1 MSMKLR
7 RQSWK
12 RMIRRAKRARS
23 GGVIVV
29 AVLLVFAA
37 GIIIERNTMKVNYTE
52 LLSTIAEG
60 ESKGN
65 YNAYFGHANNSSVV
79 FTDMTVADV
88 MQWQRDFVANGQ
100 PSNAVGKYQ
109 FMGTTLAGLV
119 SEMGIDPQ
127 TKFDEALQ
135 DKLAVRLIERR
146 GVRDYLRGA
155 ISREQFAHN
164 LSMEWAALPRVVGGD
179 PNASYYAGDG
189 LNKSHI
195 SINAVLGAIDTLRDK
210 PQV

>member
-1 MSMKLR
+1 M
-7 RQSWK
+7 
-12 RMIRRAKRARS
+12 
-23 GGVIVV
+23 IVV
-29 AVLLVFAA
+29 AALLLFGA
-37 GIIIERNTMKVNYTE
+37 GLLIERNTMNVNYTE

-65 YNAYFGHANNSSVV
+65 YNAYFGNAGNASIR
-79 FTDMTVADV
+79 FTNMTVAEV
-88 MQWQRDFVANGQ
+88 MRWQRDFVASGK

-119 SEMGIDPQ
+119 DEMNIDPH

-135 DKLAVRLIERR
+135 DRLAIRLIERR
-146 GVRDYLRGA
+146 GAREYLRGA

-164 LSMEWAALPRVVGGD
+164 LSMEWAALPRVIGDD

-195 SINAVLGAIDTLRDK
+195 SVSTVLAAIESLNAPKNAT
-210 PQV
+210 

>member
-1 MSMKLR
+1 MKLPKKSWR
-7 RQSWK
+7 R
-12 RMIRRAKRARS
+12 IVRRATRARS

-29 AVLLVFAA
+29 AALLLFGA
-37 GIIIERNTMKVNYTE
+37 GLLIERNTMNVNYTE

-65 YNAYFGHANNSSVV
+65 YNAYFGNAGNASIR
-79 FTDMTVADV
+79 FTNMTVAEV
-88 MQWQRDFVANGQ
+88 MRWQRDFVASGK

-119 SEMGIDPQ
+119 DEMNIDPH

-135 DKLAVRLIERR
+135 DRLAIRLIERR
-146 GVRDYLRGA
+146 GAREYLRGA
-155 ISREQFAHN
+155 VSREQFAHN
-164 LSMEWAALPRVVGGD
+164 LSMEWAALPRVIGDD

-189 LNKSHI
+189 MNKSHI
-195 SINAVLGAIDTLRDK
+195 SISAVLGAIDTLRDK